1 MSSVS
6 NSAGD
11 KDRSDKQ
18 LDVVGFG
25 NALVDVLSH
34 QNNEFL
40 ERINVAKGAMHL
52 IDSERSAELYSL
64 ITERK
69 TVSGGSAANT
79 VIGVGSLGGSAG
91 FIGRVADDDL
101 GDIFAKDMAK
111 LKIFYNTPR
120 APREDSTGRCLI
132 FVTPDGERTLN
143 TFLGASN
150 GLTTSDV
157 DLGLVQ
163 RAKIL
168 FLEGYLW
175 DLPWAKQAMEA
186 AASAV
191 NLNTKVAL
199 TLSDSFCVDRHRDS
213 FLNLISD
220 HVDVLLANDHE
231 ILSLF
236 ETEDLSLAIQR
247 ATSIVSLASVT
258 KGPTGSVIASDSE
271 IVSLEA
277 ANVCEVVDKT
287 GAGDLYAA
295 GLLYGL
301 AQGYPLERCG
311 KLGAIAAG
319 EVISHMGPRPETNL
333 RQLVGELA

>member
-1 MSSVS
+1 MSSVG

-11 KDRSDKQ
+11 TDRSEKQ
-18 LDVVGFG
+18 LDVVCFG

-34 QNNEFL
+34 QNDEFL
-40 ERINVAKGAMHL
+40 KRINVEKGAMHL

-91 FIGRVADDDL
+91 YIGRVADDDL
-101 GDIFAKDMAK
+101 GDIFVKDMAD
-111 LKIFYNTPR
+111 LKIFHNTPR
-120 APREDSTGRCLI
+120 APRRDSTGRCLI

-175 DLPWAKQAMEA
+175 DLPRAKQAMEA
-186 AASAV
+186 AASAAH
-191 NLNTKVAL
+191 LNTKVAL

-236 ETEDLSLAIQR
+236 ETENLNLAIQR
-247 ATSIVSLASVT
+247 AKSIVSLVSVT
-258 KGPTGSVIASDSE
+258 RGPAGSVIASNSE
-271 IVSLEA
+271 LVSIESA
-277 ANVCEVVDKT
+277 KVCEVVDKT

-301 AQGYPLERCG
+301 AQGYSLERCG

-333 RQLVGELA
+333 RQLAGELA

>member
-1 MSSVS
+1 MSSVG

-11 KDRSDKQ
+11 TDRSEKQ

-34 QNNEFL
+34 QNDEFL
-40 ERINVAKGAMHL
+40 KRINVAKGAMHL

-91 FIGRVADDDL
+91 YIGRVADDDL
-101 GDIFAKDMAK
+101 GDIFVKDMAD
-111 LKIFYNTPR
+111 LKIFHNTPR
-120 APREDSTGRCLI
+120 APRRDSTGRCLI

-175 DLPWAKQAMEA
+175 DLPRAKQAMEA
-186 AASAV
+186 AASAAH
-191 NLNTKVAL
+191 LNTKVAL

-236 ETEDLSLAIQR
+236 ETENLNLAIQR
-247 ATSIVSLASVT
+247 AKSIVSLVSVT
-258 KGPTGSVIASDSE
+258 RGPAGSVIASNSE
-271 IVSLEA
+271 LVSIEA
-277 ANVCEVVDKT
+277 AKVFEVVDKT

-301 AQGYPLERCG
+301 AQGYSLERCG

-333 RQLVGELA
+333 RQLAGELA